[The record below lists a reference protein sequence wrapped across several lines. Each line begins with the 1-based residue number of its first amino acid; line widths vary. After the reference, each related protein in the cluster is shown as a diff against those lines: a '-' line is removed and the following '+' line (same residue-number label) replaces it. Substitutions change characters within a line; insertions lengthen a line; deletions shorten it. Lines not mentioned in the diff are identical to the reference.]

1 MYLVRITIVLSVLLS
16 SGPYNSITICTY
28 LDIDSVDPSNDMAL
42 FVGVMEA
49 MERCSPDASIFI
61 LVHKMDLVAEDDRER
76 EFAERAALVQS
87 KSAQ

>member
-1 MYLVRITIVLSVLLS
+1 MLILQLFLWNFSYIV
-16 SGPYNSITICTY
+16 
-28 LDIDSVDPSNDMAL
+28 DIDSVDPSNDMTL

-87 KSAQ
+87 KSNQYVL